1 MTASSSDHI
10 WEDVFQG
17 KRDCE
22 LTIRSARVHN
32 TGREK
37 IVALQY
43 STRVCKVMVQ
53 RSYSMGDK

>member
-32 TGREK
+32 TGREE

-53 RSYSMGDK
+53 R